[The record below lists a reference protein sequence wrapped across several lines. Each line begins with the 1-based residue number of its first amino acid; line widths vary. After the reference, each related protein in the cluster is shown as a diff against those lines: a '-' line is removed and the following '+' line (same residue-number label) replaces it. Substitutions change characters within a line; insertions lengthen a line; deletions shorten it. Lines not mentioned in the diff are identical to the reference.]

1 MPPAESSTSTASRSA
16 GEIRDWIVSEVSRS
30 LNVDPSTIDTAA
42 PLHSLGVD
50 SLGAIGMT
58 GGLAGWLNRDL
69 PASLMWDY
77 ASINALAEGL
87 ADHQAPARVGI
98 VNLQPLGNRPP
109 IFFFP
114 GLGGHPVTF
123 TTLAENLGTDQ
134 PCFGLTV
141 PGLDG
146 KTTPLTR
153 VEEIATAM
161 LQNVRL
167 VQSKGPYQFVG
178 YSFGGLL
185 AYEAAQQLTAAG
197 ETVSL
202 LAIYDTFTPNG
213 RKPRPAWQ
221 RLILHLYL
229 LIARPGRLQ
238 YLRDRVKR
246 RQTLADAEAD
256 PIEPIPK
263 ANAAVDTKLIGK
275 LNARAAAIYRP
286 RPYAGSVVLFRATDR
301 AIHNIFYKIDP
312 SSGWGALTNGRVEVI
327 HLPGTHLSILSS
339 KNAPSVAAQLR
350 PHLV

>member
-1 MPPAESSTSTASRSA
+1 MPPAESSTSTASRTA
-16 GEIRDWIVSEVSRS
+16 DEIRNWIVTEVSRS

-77 ASINALAEGL
+77 ASIDALAEGL
-87 ADHQAPARVGI
+87 TDRKAPERVGV
-98 VNLQPLGNRPP
+98 VNLQPFGDRPP

-123 TTLAENLGTDQ
+123 ATLAEHLGPNQ

-146 KTTPLTR
+146 KTKPLTR
-153 VEEIATAM
+153 VEDITAAM

-167 VQSKGPYQFVG
+167 VQPQGPYQFVG

-202 LAIYDTFTPNG
+202 LAIYDTFTPDG
-213 RKPRPAWQ
+213 RKSRPAWQ

-246 RQTLADAEAD
+246 RQTLAEAEAD

-263 ANAAVDTKLIGK
+263 AGSTVDTKLIGK

-286 RPYAGSVVLFRATDR
+286 RPYPGSVVLFRATER

-312 SSGWGALTNGRVEVI
+312 SSGWGKLTEGRVQVI

-339 KNAPSVAAQLR
+339 RNTPAVADQLR
-350 PHLV
+350 PYLV